1 MLTEIDNLSDGIFI
15 IGATNRPDLLDTAL
29 LRPGRFDKL
38 MYLGIKSDRES
49 RIKILRALCKSDKFD
64 EIESEIPKNMTG
76 ADFYG
81 LVS

>member
-1 MLTEIDNLSDGIFI
+1 
-15 IGATNRPDLLDTAL
+15 
-29 LRPGRFDKL
+29 
-38 MYLGIKSDRES
+38 MYLGIKSDREC